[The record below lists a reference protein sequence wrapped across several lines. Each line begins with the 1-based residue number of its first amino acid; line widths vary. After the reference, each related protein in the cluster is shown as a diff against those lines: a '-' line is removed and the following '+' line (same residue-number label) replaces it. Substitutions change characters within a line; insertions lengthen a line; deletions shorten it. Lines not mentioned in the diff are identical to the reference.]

1 MNQFLFLLDE
11 NVNPILRDALH
22 RSEPEMTVWRVGDPG
37 VPKNGASDPAIL
49 DWCARN
55 EYTLITNNRNSMFEH
70 LREFVAGGRIAPAV
84 FVLNAKMT
92 TGQTVNELQLV
103 WRASEPREYENTIR
117 FLPFFP

>member
-1 MNQFLFLLDE
+1 VNRFRFLLDE
-11 NVNPILRDALH
+11 NVNPVLRDALH
-22 RSEPEMTVWRVGDPG
+22 GKEPEMTVWRVGDPG
-37 VPKNGASDPAIL
+37 VPKNGTSDPAIL

-70 LREFVAGGRIAPAV
+70 LREFIAEGRIAPAV

-92 TGQTVNELQLV
+92 TGQIATELQLV
-103 WRASEPREYENTIR
+103 WGASEPHEYQNTIR

>member
-1 MNQFLFLLDE
+1 
-11 NVNPILRDALH
+11 
-22 RSEPEMTVWRVGDPG
+22 MTVWRVGDPG
-37 VPKNGASDPAIL
+37 VPKNGTSDPAIL

-70 LREFVAGGRIAPAV
+70 LREFIAEGRIAPAV

-92 TGQTVNELQLV
+92 TGQIATELQLV
-103 WRASEPREYENTIR
+103 WGASEPHEYQNTIR